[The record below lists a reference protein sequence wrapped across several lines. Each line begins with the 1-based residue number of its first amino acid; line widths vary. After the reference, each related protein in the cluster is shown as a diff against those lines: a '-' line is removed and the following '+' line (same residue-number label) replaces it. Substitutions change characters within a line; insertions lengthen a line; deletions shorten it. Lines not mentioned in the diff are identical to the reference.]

1 MRRALIRYRTRAET
15 AAENRRL
22 ITEVFADLTR
32 RSPEGLRYAVLA
44 GADGSFFHL
53 VETADGTNPLQEL
66 DAFKAF
72 QRGVRERCAE
82 PPVSGEVTI
91 VGNYRMLVE

>member
-1 MRRALIRYRTRAET
+1 MRRALIRYRTRIET
-15 AAENRRL
+15 AADNRRL
-22 ITEVFADLTR
+22 IAEVFRDLTQ
-32 RSPEGLRYAVLA
+32 RSPEGLRYAVLT

-53 VETADGTNPLQEL
+53 VETGDGVSPLQEL
-66 DAFKAF
+66 EAFRAF